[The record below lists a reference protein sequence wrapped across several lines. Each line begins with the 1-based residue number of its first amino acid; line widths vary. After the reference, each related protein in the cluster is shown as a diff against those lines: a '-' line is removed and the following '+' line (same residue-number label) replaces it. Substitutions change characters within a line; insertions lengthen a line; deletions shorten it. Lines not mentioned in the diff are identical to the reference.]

1 MMNLQELQTAVI
13 AWANFKGIVGR
24 ENSDR
29 QFLKFDEESG
39 ELSGAIVK
47 NNNALTVD
55 SIGDTLVTL
64 IILAADLQYHIKL
77 QSIDNL
83 VKENSPNEIPTFFYV
98 RELIRLKGLLIS
110 GYNEETIS
118 LCIETTLQIAY
129 VLNLDP
135 AECLDVAYNV
145 IRKRKGKMINGIFV
159 KEEDLCEL

>member
-13 AWANFKGIVGR
+13 AWANQKGIVGR

-39 ELSGAIVK
+39 ELSGAIIK
-47 NNNALTVD
+47 NNNELIID

-64 IILAADLQYHIKL
+64 IILAADLGYIINL
-77 QSIDNL
+77 QSIANIMEDNTEADCFLYAIEL
-83 VKENSPNEIPTFFYV
+83 V
-98 RELIRLKGLLIS
+98 RLKGRLATEFSREILV
-110 GYNEETIS
+110 

-135 AECLDVAYNV
+135 AECLEVAYNV
-145 IRKRKGKMINGIFV
+145 ISKRKSKTINGVVV
-159 KEEDLCEL
+159 KEEDLPCAQ